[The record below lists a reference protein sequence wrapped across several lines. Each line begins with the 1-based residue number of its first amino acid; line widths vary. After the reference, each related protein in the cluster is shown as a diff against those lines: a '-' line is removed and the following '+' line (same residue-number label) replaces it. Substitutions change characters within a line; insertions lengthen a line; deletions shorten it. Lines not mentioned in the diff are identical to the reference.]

1 MPLLLMALMMAAIV
15 VMRRCSPWSVV
26 KGAASRLC
34 PWMLTRWN
42 TGTDCKL
49 VSLRDAGPTLPT
61 SACRASPARVC
72 MSLFGQGCVCLNV
85 TGKGCVCLKVSW
97 GGCGAVL

>member
-34 PWMLTRWN
+34 PWMLTRWI
-42 TGTDCKL
+42 TGTDCKP

-72 MSLFGQGCVCLNV
+72 MFGQGCVCLNV
-85 TGKGCVCLKVSW
+85 TLDARVCDSLV
-97 GGCGAVL
+97 